1 VITNKKGFKL
11 TKNSSLLVIL
21 ASLGM
26 MLSSCAKNIN
36 QPSASIPL
44 VDKITEINATLVP
57 ENYWDALGSASI
69 GTQIKMNFGMAE
81 VVASYISA
89 NGETCK
95 KLQSSDQS
103 MNFNA
108 IQTVCKSNASNQWR
122 FAKNILSSSLLL
134 PTQG

>member
-1 VITNKKGFKL
+1 
-11 TKNSSLLVIL
+11 
-21 ASLGM
+21 M
-26 MLSSCAKNIN
+26 MLSGCAKTIN

-44 VDKITEINATLVP
+44 VDKITDANATLVP

-69 GTQIKMNFGMAE
+69 GTQIKMNFGLAE

-95 KLQSSDQS
+95 KLQSTEQS
-103 MNFNA
+103 IKFSA
-108 IQTVCKSNASNQWR
+108 IQTVCKSDASNQWR
-122 FAKNILSSSLLL
+122 FAKNILSSSLPL